1 MKTVLAWLVANIE
14 TALSVVLIA
23 VFVPLFM
30 SQMDLSA
37 YTSAQRWGFALVLA
51 FMVILPVSVTSKNFL
66 SSFIFFLVAAAC
78 YVYAIT
84 HLGDV
89 LTVST
94 GYNQV
99 KAILWTGGIVS
110 LVLSVIIGI
119 FTAVNMDEVVSLRML
134 YVNSDVSM
142 FDMTIK
148 YSLNRAMTTFGYLS
162 WAVFCTAA
170 YIVFRQLLPL
180 M

>member
-30 SQMDLSA
+30 SQMDVFVPLFMSQMDLTA

-51 FMVILPVSVTSKNFL
+51 FMVILPVSVTSKNFS

-99 KAILWTGGIVS
+99 NAILWAGGIVS

-119 FTAVNMDEVVSLRML
+119 FTASSGYSRP
-134 YVNSDVSM
+134 STWTRWSRSGCSM
-142 FDMTIK
+142 ST
-148 YSLNRAMTTFGYLS
+148 AMCRCST
-162 WAVFCTAA
+162 
-170 YIVFRQLLPL
+170 
-180 M
+180 